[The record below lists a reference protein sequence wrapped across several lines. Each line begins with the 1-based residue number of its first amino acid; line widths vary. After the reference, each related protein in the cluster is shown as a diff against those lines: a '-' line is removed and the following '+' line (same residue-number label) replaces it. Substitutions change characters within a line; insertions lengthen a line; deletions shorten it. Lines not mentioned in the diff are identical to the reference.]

1 VGPFSGSDDSLGSE
15 EKLGKKIQNRKG
27 SGGEGGEG
35 VAPST
40 KKQGRGG
47 VSNKGKGSGGEG

>member
-1 VGPFSGSDDSLGSE
+1 MRKHVGLFSDLDNSLGSE
-15 EKLGKKIQNRKG
+15 EKLGKKVQNGKG
-27 SGGEGGEG
+27 SGGEGGER

-47 VSNKGKGSGGEG
+47 EG